1 MLACPICKHPVLN
14 NSDYSVHMNTKHR
27 GQSYKG
33 LYQAN
38 NIKKYGKSND
48 SINTK
53 RKTNV
58 DSKLE

>member
-1 MLACPICKHPVLN
+1 MLKCPICQADVLN
-14 NSDYSVHMNTKHR
+14 NSDYSVHMNRVHR

-38 NIKKYGKSND
+38 NIIKKYGS
-48 SINTK
+48 SNTK

-58 DSKLE
+58 DSRVEE

>member
-1 MLACPICKHPVLN
+1 
-14 NSDYSVHMNTKHR
+14 MNTKHR

-38 NIKKYGKSND
+38 NIRKEQEKKYGSRN
-48 SINTK
+48 NT

-58 DSKLE
+58 DSKLEE